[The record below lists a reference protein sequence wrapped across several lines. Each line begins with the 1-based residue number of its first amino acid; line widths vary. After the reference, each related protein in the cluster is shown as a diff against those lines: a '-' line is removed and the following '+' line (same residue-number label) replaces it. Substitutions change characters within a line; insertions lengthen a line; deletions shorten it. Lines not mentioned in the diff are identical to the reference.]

1 MPLKF
6 YQNVTL
12 KTQLFWLIGPY
23 AKEASVIWI
32 SFFFFYVRGLCALLS
47 IGNAKFE
54 FVVLVTK

>member
-1 MPLKF
+1 MPLRF
-6 YQNVTL
+6 YQNVTS

-23 AKEASVIWI
+23 AKEASVVWI
-32 SFFFFYVRGLCALLS
+32 GFFFYVRGLCALLS